1 MTASPSEPAVLGNP
15 ARLIASSAGIGVIAA
30 AAGAA
35 LLWLLE
41 VLQEGLFEHLPTAL
55 GFTAAP
61 WWWPLPMLT
70 IGLLIVLVV
79 QRSPRGTGGS
89 PLTGFHFDTPPATAL
104 LALTAAIGTLG
115 FGFVLGPEA
124 ALILIGTTVGAVIA
138 RALGRGDNS
147 TAVRAFMLLGGVA
160 AIGTVFGNP
169 FVTAFMLL
177 ELAAF
182 GALPSAMLVPSMI
195 ALASG
200 YLVQIGIW
208 AIPGIGVHG
217 LAVPGL
223 PTYST
228 IGVGD
233 LVGGAAVAVIAAT
246 IALAALG
253 AGRSLDVVWRRHKAT
268 ATVVGAVV
276 TAVAVVVA
284 AVLGIDAELV
294 LFSGNA
300 AMPELLAQTSLGTV
314 VAIVVAKAAAYA
326 AALGGGFRGG
336 PVFPATFLG
345 VGVGV
350 AAALVVP
357 ALALPALVAAGI
369 AAACA
374 AVLKLPATSALLAFL
389 LVGAAGVAVTPLAI
403 IGAVIGAGLR
413 AALDRRAPDQNNRK
427 LSSTKPRKPS

>member
-1 MTASPSEPAVLGNP
+1 M
-15 ARLIASSAGIGVIAA
+15 RLMVVAAGIGIVAA
-30 AAGAA
+30 AAGAV

-41 VLQEGLFEHLPTAL
+41 VLQESMFEHLPAAL
-55 GFTAAP
+55 GFADPP
-61 WWWPLPMLT
+61 WWWPLPMLA
-70 IGLLIVLVV
+70 IGLGVVLVV
-79 QRSPRGTGGS
+79 QRLPRGTGAS
-89 PLTGFHFDTPPATAL
+89 PIAGFHFDTPPATAL
-104 LALTAAIGTLG
+104 LALVAAIGTLG

-124 ALILIGTTVGAVIA
+124 ALILIGTMIGALIA
-138 RALGRGDNS
+138 RALGRGDD
-147 TAVRAFMLLGGVA
+147 TAAVRAFMLLGGVA

-182 GALPSAMLVPSMI
+182 GALPAALLVPSLI

-223 PTYST
+223 PTYAS
-228 IGVGD
+228 IGFGD
-233 LVGGAAVAVIAAT
+233 LLGGAAVAVVAAA
-246 IALAALG
+246 IALVALTG
-253 AGRSLDVVWRRHKAT
+253 GRSLDQVWQRRRVTAT
-268 ATVVGAVV
+268 AIAAAV

-284 AVLGIDAELV
+284 AALGIDAGLI

-314 VAIVVAKAAAYA
+314 ITIVVTKAAAYA

-350 AAALVVP
+350 AAALIVP

-374 AVLKLPATSALLAFL
+374 AVIRLPATSALLAFL

-413 AALDRRAPDQNNRK
+413 RALDAAAAARSEA
-427 LSSTKPRKPS
+427 TKAAGS

>member
-1 MTASPSEPAVLGNP
+1 M
-15 ARLIASSAGIGVIAA
+15 IASAAGIGVVAA
-30 AAGAA
+30 AAGAV

-41 VLQEGLFEHLPTAL
+41 VLQEALFEHIPTAV
-55 GFTAAP
+55 GFADPP
-61 WWWPLPMLT
+61 WWWPLPMLA
-70 IGLLIVLVV
+70 IGLGVVLVV
-79 QRSPRGTGGS
+79 QRAPRGTGAS

-104 LALTAAIGTLG
+104 LALAAAIGTLG

-124 ALILIGTTVGAVIA
+124 ALILIGTTIGALIA
-138 RALGRGDNS
+138 RALGCGDDT

-182 GALPSAMLVPSMI
+182 GALPSAMLVPSLI

-208 AIPGIGVHG
+208 AIPGVGVHG

-223 PTYST
+223 PTYTS
-228 IGVGD
+228 IGFGD
-233 LVGGAAVAVIAAT
+233 LIGGAAVAFVAAAV
-246 IALAALG
+246 ALAAL
-253 AGRSLDVVWRRHKAT
+253 AGGRGLDQVWQRHKVT
-268 ATVVGAVV
+268 AAVIGAVV
-276 TAVAVVVA
+276 TGVAVVVA
-284 AVLGIDAELV
+284 AVLGIDAGLV

-300 AMPELLAQTSLGTV
+300 AMPELIAQTSLGTV
-314 VAIVVAKAAAYA
+314 IAIVVAKAAAYA

-350 AAALVVP
+350 AAALLVP
-357 ALALPALVAAGI
+357 ALAMPALVAAGI

-374 AVLKLPATSALLAFL
+374 AVIKLPATSALLAFL

-413 AALDRRAPDQNNRK
+413 RAFDAAASARAAA
-427 LSSTKPRKPS
+427 STTGAG